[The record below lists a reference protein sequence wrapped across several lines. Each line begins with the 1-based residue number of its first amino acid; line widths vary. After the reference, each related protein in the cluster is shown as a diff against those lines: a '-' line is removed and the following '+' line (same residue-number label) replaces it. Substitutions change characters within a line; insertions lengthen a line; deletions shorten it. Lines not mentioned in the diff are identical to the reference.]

1 MYSENDMLTAIAD
14 TCDDGCP
21 VARAAQILDGK
32 WTTLIFRDLLGG
44 TKRYSELQRS
54 VAGISP
60 RMLASRLA
68 MLEETGLISKTIY
81 PTVPPKTE
89 YTATALGREVEPVI
103 AAMAAFGE
111 RLAGSARRGV

>member
-1 MYSENDMLTAIAD
+1 MPTTTSD

-32 WTTLIFRDLLGG
+32 WTTLILRDLLAG
-44 TKRYSELQRS
+44 TRRYSELQRS
-54 VAGISP
+54 VVGISP

-68 MLEETGLISKTIY
+68 MLESNRLISKKIY

-89 YTATALGREVEPVI
+89 YRITDLGREIEPVI
-103 AAMAAFGE
+103 VAMAIFGE
-111 RLAGSARRGV
+111 RLADPA